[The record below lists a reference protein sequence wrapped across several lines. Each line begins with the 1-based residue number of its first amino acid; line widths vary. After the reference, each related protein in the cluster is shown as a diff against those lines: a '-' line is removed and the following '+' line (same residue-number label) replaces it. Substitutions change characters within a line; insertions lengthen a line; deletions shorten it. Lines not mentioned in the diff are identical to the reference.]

1 MAAPNIVNVTTITGK
16 TTYAALTTTLTTV
29 LLANAASSGKVFKI
43 NSIMVAN
50 VDGTNSADVTVDI
63 NTAAAG
69 SGTSYA
75 LANTIAVPADATLS
89 VIDKTNSF
97 YLEEDKSILGG
108 ASANSDLEIVIS
120 YEEIN

>member
-16 TTYAALTTTLTTV
+16 TTYAALTTTLTSV
-29 LLANAASSGKVFKI
+29 LLANSASSGKVFKI
-43 NSIMVAN
+43 NSIMVSN
-50 VDGTNSADVTVDI
+50 VDGTNSADVTIDI

-89 VIDKTNSF
+89 LIDKTNSF
-97 YLEEDKSILGG
+97 YLEEDKSIIGG

-120 YEEIN
+120 YEEIS

>member
-1 MAAPNIVNVTTITGK
+1 MANPNIVNVTQILGK

-50 VDGTNSADVTVDI
+50 VDGTTAADVTVGI
-63 NTAAAG
+63 NTAAG
-69 SGTSYA
+69 GGGTTYE
-75 LANTIAVPADATLS
+75 LANTISVPADATLS

-97 YLEEDKSILGG
+97 YLEEDKSIIGG
-108 ASANSDLEIVIS
+108 ASANGDLDIVIS